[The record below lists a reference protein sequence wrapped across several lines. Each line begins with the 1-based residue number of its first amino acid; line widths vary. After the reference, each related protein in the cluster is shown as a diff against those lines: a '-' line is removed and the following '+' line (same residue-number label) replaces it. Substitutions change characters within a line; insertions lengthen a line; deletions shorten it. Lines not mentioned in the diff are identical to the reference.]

1 MGKSGFFFFLR
12 GNQKRP
18 HRGVAILQKGASQS
32 LSALMKAPGN
42 GKHTHRRAHTNGRMA
57 EKNTGEFGLSI
68 IVYSWWYNYYNNIS
82 QIHKKSVTSQSL
94 ARLQENKAKI
104 ISF

>member
-1 MGKSGFFFFLR
+1 MGKSGFSFFLR
-12 GNQKRP
+12 CNQKRP
-18 HRGVAILQKGASQS
+18 HRGAAILQQGASRS
-32 LSALMKAPGN
+32 LSALMKASGN
-42 GKHTHRRAHTNGRMA
+42 GKAHTPACPYNGRMA

-68 IVYSWWYNYYNNIS
+68 IVYSRWYNYYNNIS